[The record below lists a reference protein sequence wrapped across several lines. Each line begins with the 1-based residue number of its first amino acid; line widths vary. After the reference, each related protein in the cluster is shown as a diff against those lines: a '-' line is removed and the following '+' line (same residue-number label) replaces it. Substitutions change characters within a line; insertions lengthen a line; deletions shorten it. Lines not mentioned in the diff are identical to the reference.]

1 MSEVNVRNP
10 ALVLASEA
18 SSEVT
23 QKFAT
28 RTLLLH
34 LLLYNRLYENLAR
47 SSGSHTYSFLKLSR
61 DETLNTLEARE
72 FCREKVVTY
81 F

>member
-10 ALVLASEA
+10 ALALASEA
-18 SSEVT
+18 SSEIA
-23 QKFAT
+23 QNFA
-28 RTLLLH
+28 TLLLH

-61 DETLNTLEARE
+61 DKTLNTLEARE

>member
-10 ALVLASEA
+10 ALALASEA

-28 RTLLLH
+28 CTLLLH
-34 LLLYNRLYENLAR
+34 LLLTIGYMKIL
-47 SSGSHTYSFLKLSR
+47 
-61 DETLNTLEARE
+61 RE
-72 FCREKVVTY
+72 VQAAILTVF
-81 F
+81 